1 MKKTELKIGTA
12 TCLILH
18 TVAGIAGITALFL
31 PFNRDESPVSIIFNV
46 LPSWIDTEDLP
57 YIANLEPFPTYMAF
71 FLPVFVFAAFVRWMI
86 SGLLSRPERAIAYS
100 MSSMMS
106 LSILYYIIEPLGPF
120 LKASAIG
127 PFGMNLAI
135 LILEHLAKTPFIL
148 PCLIISSILSLLL
161 LFGFYIVIKKGKASS
176 IASLEVILVIIILA
190 SLPSAPFILPLW
202 LISSILSLPLLF
214 GVYIVIKNLK
224 NKGPKEASA
233 VMAMQIA
240 YLINALFL
248 LISYLGEWQIG
259 AYFVVV
265 TSGAYLTLIVMTSVK
280 FGVFRRRGESGSV

>member
-1 MKKTELKIGTA
+1 
-12 TCLILH
+12 
-18 TVAGIAGITALFL
+18 
-31 PFNRDESPVSIIFNV
+31 
-46 LPSWIDTEDLP
+46 
-57 YIANLEPFPTYMAF
+57 
-71 FLPVFVFAAFVRWMI
+71 
-86 SGLLSRPERAIAYS
+86 
-100 MSSMMS
+100 
-106 LSILYYIIEPLGPF
+106 
-120 LKASAIG
+120 
-127 PFGMNLAI
+127 
-135 LILEHLAKTPFIL
+135 
-148 PCLIISSILSLLL
+148 
-161 LFGFYIVIKKGKASS
+161 
-176 IASLEVILVIIILA
+176 LVIIILA